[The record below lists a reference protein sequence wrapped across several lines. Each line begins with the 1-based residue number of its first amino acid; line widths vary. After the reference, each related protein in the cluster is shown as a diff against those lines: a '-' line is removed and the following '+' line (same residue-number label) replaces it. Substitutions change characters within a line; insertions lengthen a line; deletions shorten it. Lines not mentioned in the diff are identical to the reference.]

1 MRLLALAFILLIFII
16 ILIIAAISQ
25 IKMAGINIKD
35 FWSFIDANQ
44 NLDKLYRFAKRY
56 DKMSPQEQVIYLAEA
71 EKMFDAFDKIPE
83 TVWEE
88 DHEKY
93 SEVLDTYQ
101 NIKVMRWNEAKEYE
115 KSKALTKTR
124 KKRTKKVVPRNYNVK
139 TEN

>member
-101 NIKVMRWNEAKEYE
+101 NIKVMRWNEAQEYE

-124 KKRTKKVVPRNYNVK
+124 KKRIKKVVPRNYNVK